1 MAFSTRE
8 PLVIRGAI
16 VAAVTAAI
24 HVGVVLGLLQ
34 LDAASEAAIGGAID
48 LLGTAILVVWTRG
61 AVTPVA
67 APTLP
72 ADTVVTVEETGEP
85 KHLAE

>member
-8 PLVIRGAI
+8 PLIIRGAI
-16 VAAVTAAI
+16 VAAVTAVI

-48 LLGTAILVVWTRG
+48 LLGTAVLVVWSRG

-67 APTLP
+67 DPTLP
-72 ADTVVTVEETGEP
+72 EGTVITVEETGEP